1 MEFLSFFIILIAGLF
16 LSGIFS
22 RLHVP
27 WVVALLVTGFVLGP
41 HGLAIVPTGDPTLL
55 FLSEIGL
62 IFLMFMAGLETKWS
76 RIQGRL
82 KPIAIVSIF
91 TTIVPF
97 AGGVLLGVGLGFPF
111 STALLL
117 GIVFIASSIAVILP
131 TLNARNALGTPL
143 GDTILGSAMVADIA
157 GLVLLSIFLQSIH
170 PSTTLSLWIFYPL
183 LLGILVLL
191 KWGIPRVHNL
201 FRHLSTQ
208 HAFER
213 EIRLI
218 LMLMIG
224 TVVIFELLGLHAV
237 IAGFFVGFVLSE
249 SVKTDILKDK
259 LHALA
264 YGVFI
269 PIFFVLVGV
278 QADIGGLFS
287 DTRSLIILGSVL
299 GSAFLLKFVSGYI
312 GGIVSGLQSSAERL
326 ALGFSQIP
334 QLSTMFA
341 AVFAGA
347 SLGLLDSTLIA
358 TFIAGS
364 ALSTILAP
372 LLLSITYE
380 RIPET
385 HEDSVSPTPP
395 RLRRS

>member
-41 HGLAIVPTGDPTLL
+41 HGIAVVPAEDPTFL

-76 RIQGRL
+76 RIQGQL
-82 KPIAIVSIF
+82 KPIAIVSVF
-91 TTIVPF
+91 TTIIPF
-97 AGGVLLGVGLGFPF
+97 IGGITLGTALGFSF
-111 STALLL
+111 FTALLL

-131 TLNARNALGTPL
+131 TLNAKNALGTPL
-143 GDTILGSAMVADIA
+143 GDIILGSTMVADIV

-170 PSTTLSLWIFYPL
+170 PSTALSLWVFYPL
-183 LLGILVLL
+183 LLCVLILL
-191 KWGIPRVHNL
+191 KWGIPRIHDL

-218 LMLMIG
+218 LMLIIG
-224 TVVIFELLGLHAV
+224 TVIIFELLGLHAV
-237 IAGFFVGFVLSE
+237 IAGFFAGFVLSE

-264 YGVFI
+264 YGIFI

-278 QADIGGLFS
+278 QADIGELFT
-287 DTRSLIILGSVL
+287 DTRSLVVLGSIL
-299 GSAFLLKFVSGYI
+299 GSAFLLKFISGYV
-312 GGIVSGLQSSAERL
+312 GGAVSGLRSSTERL
-326 ALGFSQIP
+326 ALGFSQVP

-347 SLGLLDSTLIA
+347 SLGLLDNTLVA

-364 ALSTILAP
+364 ALSTVLAP
-372 LLLSITYE
+372 LLLSIVYE
-380 RIPET
+380 RIP
-385 HEDSVSPTPP
+385 VSPSE
-395 RLRRS
+395 RNNIL

>member
-41 HGLAIVPTGDPTLL
+41 HGLEIVPTEDPTLL
-55 FLSEIGL
+55 FFSEIGL

-76 RIQGRL
+76 RVRGRL
-82 KPIAIVSIF
+82 KQIFTVSFF
-91 TTIVPF
+91 TTIIPCI
-97 AGGVLLGVGLGFPF
+97 GGILLGIALGFPIL
-111 STALLL
+111 TALLL
-117 GIVFIASSIAVILP
+117 GIVFIASSVAVILP
-131 TLNARNALGTPL
+131 TLNTQNALKTPL
-143 GDTILGSAMVADIA
+143 GDVILGSTMVADIA
-157 GLVLLSIFLQSIH
+157 GLVFLSIFLQSIH

-183 LLGILVLL
+183 LLCILILL
-191 KWGIPRVHNL
+191 KWGIPRLHSL
-201 FRHLSTQ
+201 FRYLSTQ

-213 EIRLI
+213 EVRLI

-224 TVVIFELLGLHAV
+224 TVIIFELLGLHAV
-237 IAGFFVGFVLSE
+237 IAGFFAGFVLSE

-264 YGVFI
+264 YGIFI
-269 PIFFVLVGV
+269 PTFFVLVGA
-278 QADIGGLFS
+278 QADIGGLFT
-287 DTRSLIILGSVL
+287 DTHSLVILVSVL

-312 GGIVSGLQSSAERL
+312 GGMVSGLQSSAERL

-347 SLGLLDSTLIA
+347 SLGLLNDTLIA

-364 ALSTILAP
+364 ALSTMLAP
-372 LLLSITYE
+372 LLLSIVYE

-385 HEDSVSPTPP
+385 HEDSESSPE
-395 RLRRS
+395 

>member
-27 WVVALLVTGFVLGP
+27 WVVALLITGFALGP
-41 HGLAIVPTGDPTLL
+41 HGLSVVPAEDPTLL

-76 RIQGRL
+76 RIQGRW
-82 KPIAIVSIF
+82 KPITIVSLF
-91 TTIVPF
+91 TTVLPF
-97 AGGVLLGVGLGFPF
+97 LGGLALGIALGFPP

-131 TLNARNALGTPL
+131 TLKSKNALGTPL
-143 GDTILGSAMVADIA
+143 GDTILGSAMIADIA
-157 GLVLLSIFLQSIH
+157 GLVLLSVFLQSIH
-170 PSTTLSLWIFYPL
+170 PSTPLSLPL
-183 LLGILVLL
+183 LYPVLLLILVIL
-191 KWGIPRVHNL
+191 KWGIPRLHEL
-201 FRHLSTQ
+201 FRHLSAY

-249 SVKTDILKDK
+249 SVRSDVLKDK

-264 YGVFI
+264 YGIFI
-269 PIFFVLVGV
+269 PVFFVLVGV
-278 QADIGGLFS
+278 RADIGALFS
-287 DTRSLIILGSVL
+287 DNRSFLILISIL

-312 GGIVSGLQSSAERL
+312 GGMCAGIRSSSERL

-347 SLGLLDSTLIA
+347 SLGLLDNTLVA
-358 TFIAGS
+358 TFVAGS
-364 ALSTILAP
+364 ALSTLLAP
-372 LLLSITYE
+372 LLLSIVYE
-380 RIPET
+380 RMSISSASDT
-385 HEDSVSPTPP
+385 S
-395 RLRRS
+395 